1 MAFTPVNN
9 TDIGPDT
16 LKQGFQKINDNYDV
30 LSASTGA
37 ANVGFDNTISGLAAA
52 NTQEAIDSLAAST
65 AISVLDDLTDV
76 TAPSPTAGQAL
87 IYDVSGYWIPGTAS
101 TVVDLDDLGDVTVP
115 SPTAGQVLMYNVGGF
130 WEAQTADSA
139 SALNDLTDVDVP
151 APNNGDALIYNS
163 VSGNWEAQTSAS
175 TSALNDLTDVNTAGV
190 QTGDALVYNG
200 SSWVPG
206 PGTAISVVSTGTTPY
221 NITDEDILVVNTLL
235 PTPGNKIVNLPAGTA
250 DQIVTIK
257 SKSYSSSTSSTI
269 YNLTINA
276 NGAESIDNGADTDPA
291 SSLVL
296 VPGDSVKLV
305 YISAD
310 TTWWII

>member
-101 TVVDLDDLGDVTVP
+101 TVADLDDLGDVTVP
-115 SPTAGQVLMYNVGGF
+115 SPTAGQVLMYNVGGY

-200 SSWVPG
+200 ASWVPG
-206 PGTAISVVSTGTTPY
+206 PGTAISVVSTSATLY
-221 NITDEDILVVNTLL
+221 NITDEDILVVNASAAIKT
-235 PTPGNKIVNLPAGTA
+235 VNLPAGTA

-257 SKSYSSSTSSTI
+257 SKSYSSSTT
-269 YNLTINA
+269 YNVTINA
-276 NGAESIDNGADTDPA
+276 NGAESIDNGAGTDPA